1 MPTVLSFDDL
11 DNLIEGAAFMGS
23 GGGGPLPLAR
33 SLLATMKQQ
42 GMNPTLV
49 EWAEVPGNY
58 RVATTAGIGSP
69 NAAESVQSP
78 FTIAPKRMIEA
89 LEQALGYSIEC
100 LIPGE
105 TGPMNSLIPMMA
117 AAQLGLP
124 VLNGDGAGRAMSTL
138 AMSTFNAVAATQPY
152 LLGNETETQ
161 ADQVTA
167 QLTVQSPE
175 QADALT
181 RGIVSEASFGSS
193 GAFATWPSTA
203 GQLGKVAV
211 QGSVGQAMDVG
222 RLLKQ
227 VRAQGAD
234 PVPALQQ
241 YFGSRM
247 RCLYTGKLTQVDS
260 HTAQGF
266 DITQV
271 RMASDGQPGLT
282 LYALNESMMA
292 WRDDLAH
299 PLAVGPDSLCWV
311 TEDGVPFSN
320 ATLNDYLSP
329 TAPTLHL
336 IGLSAVPQ
344 LLTPSILAAYR
355 AALLP
360 MGYPG
365 PYQPLSYW
373 EEAEHGRH

>member
-1 MPTVLSFDDL
+1 MPTVLSFEDL

-42 GMNPTLV
+42 GMQPTLV
-49 EWAEVPGNY
+49 EWGELPANF

-69 NAAESVQSP
+69 NAAETVQSP

-89 LEQALGYSIEC
+89 LENALGYSIEC

-117 AAQLGLP
+117 AAQLGKP

-138 AMSTFNAVAATQPY
+138 AMSTFNAVASIQPY
-152 LLGNETETQ
+152 LLGNETETLN
-161 ADQVTA
+161 DQVTA
-167 QLTVQSPE
+167 SLTVHTPE

-193 GAFATWPSTA
+193 GAFATWPSTV

-211 QGSVGQAMDVG
+211 QGSVSQAISVG

-234 PVPALQQ
+234 PLPALQS
-241 YFGSRM
+241 YFGQRM
-247 RCLYTGKLTQVDS
+247 HCLYTGTLTQVDS

-266 DITQV
+266 DITQI
-271 RMASDGQPGLT
+271 RMASEGLPGLT

-292 WRDDLAH
+292 WRDDLPH

-311 TEDGVPFSN
+311 TETGIPFTN
-320 ATLNDYLSP
+320 ATLDDYMGAS
-329 TAPTLHL
+329 APKLHL

-344 LLTPSILAAYR
+344 LLTSDILAAYR
-355 AALLP
+355 AALTPL
-360 MGYPG
+360 GYPG

-373 EEAEHGRH
+373 KEVAYGY

>member
-33 SLLATMKQQ
+33 SLLASMKQQ

-49 EWAEVPGNY
+49 EWAELPANY

-117 AAQLGLP
+117 AAQLGKP

-138 AMSTFNAVAATQPY
+138 AMSTFNAVAPIQPY

-161 ADQVTA
+161 NDQVTA
-167 QLTVQSPE
+167 NLTVHTPE

-193 GAFATWPSTA
+193 GAFATWPTTV
-203 GQLGKVAV
+203 GQLREVAV
-211 QGSVGQAMDVG
+211 QGSVGQAIDVG

-227 VRAQGAD
+227 VRAQGSD
-234 PVPALQQ
+234 PVSALQQ
-241 YFGSRM
+241 YFGNRM
-247 RCLYTGKLTQVDS
+247 RCLYTGTLTQVDS

-266 DITQV
+266 DITQIQ
-271 RMASDGQPGLT
+271 MTCDGQPGLT

-311 TEDGVPFSN
+311 TESGEPFTN
-320 ATLNDYLSP
+320 ASLNDYLGPS
-329 TAPTLHL
+329 APKLHL

-344 LLTPSILAAYR
+344 LLTPDILAAYR

-373 EEAEHGRH
+373 KEVEYGRS

>member
-49 EWAEVPGNY
+49 EWAELPANY

-78 FTIAPKRMIEA
+78 FTTAPKRMIEA
-89 LEQALGYSIEC
+89 LESALGYSIEC

-117 AAQLGLP
+117 AAQLGKP

-138 AMSTFNAVAATQPY
+138 AMSTFNAVAPIQPY
-152 LLGNETETQ
+152 LLGNETVTPE
-161 ADQVTA
+161 DQVTA
-167 QLTVQSPE
+167 QLTVHTPE

-181 RGIVSEASFGSS
+181 RGVVSEASFGSS
-193 GAFATWPSTA
+193 GAFATWPSTV
-203 GQLGKVAV
+203 GKLAQVAV
-211 QGSVGQAMDVG
+211 KGSVGQAIDVG

-227 VRAQGAD
+227 VRAQGVD
-234 PVPALQQ
+234 PLPALQN
-241 YFGSRM
+241 YFGGRM
-247 RCLYTGKLTQVDS
+247 HCLYTGTLTQVDS

-266 DITQV
+266 DITQI
-271 RMASDGQPGLT
+271 RMACDGQPGLT

-311 TEDGVPFSN
+311 TENGVPFTN
-320 ATLNDYLSP
+320 ATLSDFMGP
-329 TAPTLHL
+329 AAPKLHL
-336 IGLSAVPQ
+336 VGLSAVTQ
-344 LLTPSILAAYR
+344 ILTPNILAAYR
-355 AALLP
+355 AALSP

-365 PYQPLSYW
+365 PYQSMSYW
-373 EEAEHGRH
+373 EEAEHGRT

>member
-1 MPTVLSFDDL
+1 MPTVLSFEDL
-11 DNLIEGAAFMGS
+11 ENLIEGAAFMGS

-33 SLLATMKQQ
+33 RLLAAMKQQ
-42 GMNPTLV
+42 DMKPTLV
-49 EWAEVPGNY
+49 EWAELPANY

-89 LEQALGYSIEC
+89 LENALGHSIEC
-100 LIPGE
+100 VIPGE

-117 AAQLGLP
+117 AAQLGKP

-138 AMSTFNAVAATQPY
+138 AMSTFNAVSRVQPY
-152 LLGNETETQ
+152 LLGNETV
-161 ADQVTA
+161 APIDQVTA
-167 QLTVQSPE
+167 NLTVQTPE

-193 GAFATWPSTA
+193 GAFATWPSTVGDLA
-203 GQLGKVAV
+203 RVAV
-211 QGSVGQAMDVG
+211 QGSVSQAMSVG

-234 PVPALQQ
+234 PIPDLQAF
-241 YFGSRM
+241 FGERM
-247 RCLYTGKLTQVDS
+247 HHLYTGRIQQVDS

-266 DITQV
+266 DVTQV
-271 RMASDGQPGLT
+271 KMANKSMPTLT

-292 WRDDLAH
+292 WRDDLPH

-311 TEDGVPFSN
+311 TETGIPFTN
-320 ATLNDYLSP
+320 ATLNDYMGDA
-329 TAPTLHL
+329 APQVHL
-336 IGLSAVPQ
+336 IGLNAVPQ
-344 LLTPSILAAYR
+344 LLTTPILAAYS
-355 AALLP
+355 AALTPL
-360 MGYPG
+360 GYPG
-365 PYQPLSYW
+365 PYRSLSHWKAVAYG
-373 EEAEHGRH
+373 H